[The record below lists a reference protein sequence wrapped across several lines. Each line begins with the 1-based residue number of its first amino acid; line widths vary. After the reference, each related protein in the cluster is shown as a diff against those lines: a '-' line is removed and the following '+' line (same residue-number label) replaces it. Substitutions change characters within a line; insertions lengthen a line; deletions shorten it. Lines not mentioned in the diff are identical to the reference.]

1 MLSIILMALLSSACV
16 LLRQDVSE
24 EEQESISLSGLDDSK
39 PVMEPILLSLLL
51 SYVLNI
57 QSTLVWLLKYY
68 VQIESNMINAE
79 RCMNIANVI

>member
-1 MLSIILMALLSSACV
+1 M
-16 LLRQDVSE
+16 
-24 EEQESISLSGLDDSK
+24 DDSK

-79 RCMNIANVI
+79 RCMNIANVIQENSIAKKSNL